1 MRIEIKIIDFYY
13 IDFLCLKYY
22 ISFKSYFVQFILFV
36 YNFFQILKK
45 LFFVN
50 YTIFLSLLFVDTFNN
65 NCYP

>member
-22 ISFKSYFVQFILFV
+22 ISFKSYFVLLILFV